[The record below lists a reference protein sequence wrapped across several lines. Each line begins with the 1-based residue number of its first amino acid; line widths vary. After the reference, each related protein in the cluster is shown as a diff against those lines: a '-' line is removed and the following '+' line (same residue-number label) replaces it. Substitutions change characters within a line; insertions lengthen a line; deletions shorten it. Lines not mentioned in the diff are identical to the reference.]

1 MSHAADAA
9 SHLSTPVR
17 RRPKTPEADVENGL
31 LYHPPAS
38 PRDWTADDEQ
48 REVLKHA
55 GGRTIQE
62 QDADAFVSA
71 RDRVLYLAE
80 NVLAVQPNAQFWILA
95 VITLACVLVLGVG
108 WRHAAVNS
116 HWFDGTTSLPD
127 AIYTAFEIIV
137 SMDYKSHIQNTEHR
151 FVYLTM
157 LFTGVMIFGVFVGF
171 VTEAVTS
178 FMQSLTSG
186 RTKVVERGH
195 TLVLGW
201 NESTPR
207 LVCQIAFLRRAWRV
221 QNETWARTLLPWLR
235 VPPATPVA
243 RSRVV
248 LLANKYAKGEMDDI
262 LGTTLAAR
270 GISPKRT
277 RIGWDVICR
286 HGDPTEV
293 HDLVRAGAQHATA
306 ILLML
311 NELDEEEL
319 RASRGL
325 IHNGGTTRALLA
337 LRHLLYGWE
346 GELNPDLRISVQLS
360 TPSSFVD
367 AAGIM
372 SRHRG
377 AGGAPKQLVQFRDLS
392 KLLNSLMFACA
403 VTPGLSRVLLELL
416 NFDGAALRAR
426 DAEQLAGGPTGA
438 VGGLVGLTMAQA
450 AVAWRDGILLGVGDA
465 IAEGGGFAG
474 DPGRV
479 LARGD
484 RLLFVSAATNPRA
497 LPAAER
503 DAYLA
508 RAEEIASVAEAA
520 AAGAP
525 PPPGTTAKAK
535 GKSRHSSKIWAA
547 KAERGEE
554 VSILV
559 CGWREKWKNEP
570 RSLRDR
576 IDELAQ
582 QLTPGPAKVIFM
594 NVVRPDE
601 FAELMARC
609 GFERAYAFGDGAV
622 LEVDV
627 WKPEDLGNDVPSAAW
642 AFGAQRPG
650 VQIVHRCADAA
661 SSPHLQVVLADYSCD
676 AIIVLGTSAAQDLTP
691 HSADLRVL
699 TILLLLRKLL
709 MHRDEPVHII
719 GENQEDTTAL
729 LALAPHKTHDPDFI
743 NTQAIV
749 ARALC
754 QSIAFPKM
762 TESVSD
768 LFADESGSASLLL
781 LPCELYDVPN
791 EALEFGV
798 VLGLVARVSR
808 GVDKCAGIMPANNQ
822 QQICPDMAARHV
834 YTPGDR
840 LIIISRRTKEDIED
854 AHYGSHQIHI

>member
-186 RTKVVERGH
+186 RTKVVEGH
-195 TLVLGW
+195 TLG
-201 NESTPR
+201 SAGTS
-207 LVCQIAFLRRAWRV
+207 RRRGSCADRV
-221 QNETWARTLLPWLR
+221 PAARVARQNETWARTLLPWLR

-270 GISPKRT
+270 GISPRRT
-277 RIGWDVICR
+277 KIGWDVICR

-337 LRHLLYGWE
+337 LRHLLRRE
-346 GELNPDLRISVQLS
+346 GGRP
-360 TPSSFVD
+360 
-367 AAGIM
+367 
-372 SRHRG
+372 
-377 AGGAPKQLVQFRDLS
+377 
-392 KLLNSLMFACA
+392 ACA
-403 VTPGLSRVLLELL
+403 SVRSR
-416 NFDGAALRAR
+416 AASRAR
-426 DAEQLAGGPTGA
+426 
-438 VGGLVGLTMAQA
+438 
-450 AVAWRDGILLGVGDA
+450 
-465 IAEGGGFAG
+465 
-474 DPGRV
+474 
-479 LARGD
+479 
-484 RLLFVSAATNPRA
+484 
-497 LPAAER
+497 PA
-503 DAYLA
+503 
-508 RAEEIASVAEAA
+508 S
-520 AAGAP
+520 
-525 PPPGTTAKAK
+525 
-535 GKSRHSSKIWAA
+535 
-547 KAERGEE
+547 
-554 VSILV
+554 
-559 CGWREKWKNEP
+559 
-570 RSLRDR
+570 
-576 IDELAQ
+576 
-582 QLTPGPAKVIFM
+582 
-594 NVVRPDE
+594 
-601 FAELMARC
+601 
-609 GFERAYAFGDGAV
+609 
-622 LEVDV
+622 
-627 WKPEDLGNDVPSAAW
+627 
-642 AFGAQRPG
+642 
-650 VQIVHRCADAA
+650 
-661 SSPHLQVVLADYSCD
+661 
-676 AIIVLGTSAAQDLTP
+676 
-691 HSADLRVL
+691 
-699 TILLLLRKLL
+699 
-709 MHRDEPVHII
+709 
-719 GENQEDTTAL
+719 
-729 LALAPHKTHDPDFI
+729 
-743 NTQAIV
+743 
-749 ARALC
+749 
-754 QSIAFPKM
+754 
-762 TESVSD
+762 
-768 LFADESGSASLLL
+768 
-781 LPCELYDVPN
+781 
-791 EALEFGV
+791 
-798 VLGLVARVSR
+798 
-808 GVDKCAGIMPANNQ
+808 
-822 QQICPDMAARHV
+822 
-834 YTPGDR
+834 
-840 LIIISRRTKEDIED
+840 
-854 AHYGSHQIHI
+854 